1 MGGIWRIAGRP
12 DEAYPVSRALCASAV
27 CILAYEVMVEIPSA
41 TRAVYVQLTFIDGTA
56 SGIDYFAFFTFSDT
70 ALAPF
75 FSASVKAASNDGPD

>member
-1 MGGIWRIAGRP
+1 VRFRSASLGETGVEP
-12 DEAYPVSRALCASAV
+12 DD
-27 CILAYEVMVEIPSA
+27 EVMVEIPSA
-41 TRAVYVQLTFIDGTA
+41 TRAVYMQVTFIDGTA